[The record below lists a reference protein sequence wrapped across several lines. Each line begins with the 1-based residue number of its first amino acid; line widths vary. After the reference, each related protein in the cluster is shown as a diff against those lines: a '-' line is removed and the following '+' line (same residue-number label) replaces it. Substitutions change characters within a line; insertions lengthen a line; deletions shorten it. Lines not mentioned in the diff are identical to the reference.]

1 MVTAWRIV
9 KSRFA
14 APAFDGEG
22 ARRNGGRWTS
32 VGRRVVYTSSTIAL
46 ATLEVVAHLD
56 STRSLPAYSFFEIG
70 IPEQIIQFIDS
81 RALPPNWME
90 YPAPSELTNI
100 GDPWL
105 DQEEF
110 AVLKVRSAIVEVE
123 FNYLLNPLH
132 RDFQLITIGPEL
144 P

>member
-1 MVTAWRIV
+1 
-9 KSRFA
+9 
-14 APAFDGEG
+14 
-22 ARRNGGRWTS
+22 
-32 VGRRVVYTSSTIAL
+32 
-46 ATLEVVAHLD
+46 
-56 STRSLPAYSFFEIG
+56 
-70 IPEQIIQFIDS
+70 
-81 RALPPNWME
+81 ME

-110 AVLKVRSAIVEVE
+110 AVLKVPSAIVEVE